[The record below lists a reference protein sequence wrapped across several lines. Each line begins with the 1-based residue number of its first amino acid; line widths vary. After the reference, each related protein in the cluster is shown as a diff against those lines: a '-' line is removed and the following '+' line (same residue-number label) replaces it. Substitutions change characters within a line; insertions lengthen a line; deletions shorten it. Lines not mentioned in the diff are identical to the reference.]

1 MVKYIA
7 LMYFFPYLEPVCC
20 SMSSSNGCFL
30 TCIQISQEADQVV
43 WYSYLFKNYSQFTV
57 IHIVKGCGIV
67 NKAEVDVFLEFS
79 SFFHDAMV
87 FRNMKSGVK
96 ISIFFTTQTLK

>member
-1 MVKYIA
+1 M
-7 LMYFFPYLEPVCC
+7 
-20 SMSSSNGCFL
+20 
-30 TCIQISQEADQVV
+30 
-43 WYSYLFKNYSQFTV
+43 
-57 IHIVKGCGIV
+57 IHTVKGFGVV

-96 ISIFFTTQTLK
+96 ISIFFTTQTLKWKTAFMKNIDILKQKQNNSNEKEYLEIKAK